1 MPEARR
7 QRPLSQ
13 ESVSKKPKSMMESS
27 KGARKI
33 RVIFSDPDATD
44 SSDDEEIVERKP
56 KRFIKEIT
64 VPNYVLETTTLLPT
78 VLAPETENSS
88 QDSNNGVKN
97 PKKPAVLLAKTL
109 SQPSPAASSRPSTA
123 KYKGVRQRK
132 WGKWAAEIRDP
143 FLSKRIWLGT
153 YNSPEEAARAYELKR
168 LEFEAIAVQ
177 KSSKKSSEDGNTD
190 DNQSCSVVVS
200 QPRKHNPT
208 QSEDDSAESLVS
220 HTSPSS
226 VLEMDS
232 LTSASAAPPQ
242 SSEVVQDVVVPLV
255 GENNVVQKVS
265 DLDLMMDDDDVL
277 AQIGLGMD
285 LDFELDSLNMDGLLQ
300 PAEDF
305 VIGDLEDIPLYGFDD
320 NEDHS
325 ALPDFDFDFDFA
337 ACNEALSWME
347 EAPLMNE
354 APMLN
359 GAPLNIACL

>member
-1 MPEARR
+1 MPEPRR

-13 ESVSKKPKSMMESS
+13 ESVSKKPKTMMDPA

-44 SSDDEEIVERKP
+44 SSDDEQMVERKP

-64 VPNYVLETTTLLPT
+64 VPNCALETTTLST
-78 VLAPETENSS
+78 VVAPETENSS

-97 PKKPAVLLAKTL
+97 PKKQAKTL
-109 SQPSPAASSRPSTA
+109 SQPSPAASSKPSTA
-123 KYKGVRQRK
+123 KFKGVRQRK

-177 KSSKKSSEDGNTD
+177 KSSKKSSADVNTD

-200 QPRKHNPT
+200 QPQKHIPT
-208 QSEDDSAESLVS
+208 QSEEDSAESLVS
-220 HTSPSS
+220 HTSPAS
-226 VLEMDS
+226 VLEMDC
-232 LTSASAAPPQ
+232 LTSASAPPLLP
-242 SSEVVQDVVVPLV
+242 SEFVGGDMVKDVVPLGV
-255 GENNVVQKVS
+255 DNMVQKVS
-265 DLDLMMDDDDVL
+265 DLDLLMDDDDVL

-285 LDFELDSLNMDGLLQ
+285 MDLELESLNMDGLLQ

-305 VIGDLEDIPLYGFDD
+305 IIGDLEDIPLYGFDD

-337 ACNEALSWME
+337 ACSDALAWMDE
-347 EAPLMNE
+347 TPMMNE

>member
-1 MPEARR
+1 MPEPRK

-13 ESVSKKPKSMMESS
+13 ESISKKPKTMMEPT
-27 KGARKI
+27 KGVRKI

-44 SSDDEEIVERKP
+44 SSDDEGMVERNP
-56 KRFIKEIT
+56 KRFVKEINI
-64 VPNYVLETTTLLPT
+64 PNSALESLPA
-78 VLAPETENSS
+78 VVAPETENSS

-97 PKKPAVLLAKTL
+97 PKKPTVLAKTP
-109 SQPSPAASSRPSTA
+109 SQPSPAASKPSTA

-143 FLSKRIWLGT
+143 FQSKRIWLGT

-168 LEFEAIAVQ
+168 LEFEAMATQ
-177 KSSKKSSEDGNTD
+177 KAASKKSSDVNTD

-200 QPRKHNPT
+200 QPQKHNPT
-208 QSEDDSAESLVS
+208 QSEDSTESLVS

-226 VLEMDS
+226 VLEMDC
-232 LTSASAAPPQ
+232 LTSASAPAPAAVLP
-242 SSEVVQDVVVPLV
+242 SEVVGDKVKDVPFV
-255 GENNVVQKVS
+255 GDDVELKVS
-265 DLDLMMDDDDVL
+265 DLDLMMDEDDVL

-285 LDFELDSLNMDGLLQ
+285 LDLELKSLNMDGLLQ
-300 PAEDF
+300 PTEDF
-305 VIGDLEDIPLYGFDD
+305 IIGDLEDIPLYGFGD
-320 NEDHS
+320 NDEHS

-337 ACNEALSWME
+337 ACNEALAWME
-347 EAPLMNE
+347 EEPPLMNE

>member
-7 QRPLSQ
+7 QRPSSQ
-13 ESVSKKPKSMMESS
+13 ESVSKKPKMMMEPS
-27 KGARKI
+27 KAARKI

-44 SSDDEEIVERKP
+44 SSDDEEMVERKP

-64 VPNYVLETTTLLPT
+64 VPNYVLETTTLPT
-78 VLAPETENSS
+78 VVAPETENSS

-97 PKKPAVLLAKTL
+97 PKKPAVLAKTL
-109 SQPSPAASSRPSTA
+109 SQPSPAASSKPSTA

-200 QPRKHNPT
+200 QPHKHNPT

-232 LTSASAAPPQ
+232 LTSASAAPPL
-242 SSEVVQDVVVPLV
+242 SSDVVKDVVVPLV
-255 GENNVVQKVS
+255 GDDNVVQKVS

-285 LDFELDSLNMDGLLQ
+285 LDLELDSLNMDGLLQ

-337 ACNEALSWME
+337 ACNEALTWME

-359 GAPLNIACL
+359 GASLNIACL